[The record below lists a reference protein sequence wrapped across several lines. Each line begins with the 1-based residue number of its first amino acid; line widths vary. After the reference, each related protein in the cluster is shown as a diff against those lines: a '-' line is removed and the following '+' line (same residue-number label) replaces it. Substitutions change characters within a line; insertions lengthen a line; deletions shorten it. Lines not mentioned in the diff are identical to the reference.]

1 MPVAAEEFTDPISY
15 SWYWL
20 WLALLALVLVI
31 GWYAG
36 VTVWAHGRRW
46 RDGGPPPVPTARDRA
61 LFELDQIGHQVAAG
75 GLTERDGYQQMS
87 RVVRT
92 FVADM
97 TGLPAQSMALADLN
111 AAGVTS
117 VAEAIA
123 LMYPPEFAP
132 APAPQYEPI
141 DHTLA
146 RARALVVSWT

>member
-1 MPVAAEEFTDPISY
+1 MPVAAEEFTDPIGY
-15 SWYWL
+15 SSIWI
-20 WLALLALVLVI
+20 WLAVAALLLVL

-36 VTVWAHGRRW
+36 VTIWAHASQWRRGR
-46 RDGGPPPVPTARDRA
+46 GQPEPSARDRA
-61 LFELDQIGHQVAAG
+61 LFELDRIGQQVAAG
-75 GLTERDGYQQMS
+75 GMSERDGYQQMS
-87 RVVRT
+87 RVVRG
-92 FVADM
+92 FVSES
-97 TGLPAQSMALADLN
+97 TGLPTHSMALADLH
-111 AAGVTS
+111 AAGVTG